1 MHENYFVQNN
11 MIFLVIFYYYWWF
24 ACYCIWFQ
32 VTGNRLGA
40 ILQSVFTIVLAVCG
54 GIYYEWRLGL
64 AGASYVPM
72 LLLSSTFHAKI
83 IASHDNIEKE
93 ALARSAKV
101 SSRFYSVFFSFFL
114 HFLFFFSVGYW
125 GHHEYSHSGWT
136 WPWENLCAPIHPRTG
151 KTSSRGQEKIS
162 HSWPR
167 FWLCP
172 VHAFLRLCWNNVLR
186 RISSRQKRVGVP
198 KCLQVSRLYTVFEN
212 PQKWLIYGFL
222 WKIIWFD
229 FDKGNLNFCLFFRV
243 AEALILGTIM
253 VGQATAFAPNY
264 NKAVLAAARV
274 FRLLD
279 RRPLIDSQGQSG
291 VRLVSSQRFL
301 MTLQTQK
308 NPLFLCRIDWMETW
322 PLKRPIFGIRQG
334 RRFEFFVILTL
345 ICRLENEWLWLD
357 HRDVASPLVFSFYS
371 DFMIS
376 KMGNW

>member
-1 MHENYFVQNN
+1 
-11 MIFLVIFYYYWWF
+11 MIAKLNLCTKITLFKTTWFFLVIFYYYWWF

-101 SSRFYSVFFSFFL
+101 SSRFYSVFFSFF
-114 HFLFFFSVGYW
+114 FYIFFSFFSVGYW

-229 FDKGNLNFCLFFRV
+229 FDKGNLNFLSIF
-243 AEALILGTIM
+243 
-253 VGQATAFAPNY
+253 
-264 NKAVLAAARV
+264 
-274 FRLLD
+274 
-279 RRPLIDSQGQSG
+279 QSG
-291 VRLVSSQRFL
+291 WSVNFGHHHGGSGHSLCPK
-301 MTLQTQK
+301 LQ
-308 NPLFLCRIDWMETW
+308 
-322 PLKRPIFGIRQG
+322 QG
-334 RRFEFFVILTL
+334 RFGSRPCF
-345 ICRLENEWLWLD
+345 
-357 HRDVASPLVFSFYS
+357 
-371 DFMIS
+371 
-376 KMGNW
+376 